1 MPMTRF
7 SELFIFMAAISTFLL
22 IRIRDVHAAEQIL
35 EDRVRRL
42 SGQTTRKELIDHI
55 AENCP
60 DFQTKQL
67 KHMSYK
73 KLYRLAEDIQYND
86 THLYE

>member
-1 MPMTRF
+1 MTRLC
-7 SELFIFMAAISTFLL
+7 ELFIFMAAISTFLL

-35 EDRVRRL
+35 EDWLRRL
-42 SGQTTRKELIDHI
+42 SGQTTRKELIDYI
-55 AENCP
+55 VENHP
-60 DFQTKQL
+60 NLQIKQL
-67 KHMSYK
+67 KRMSYK

>member
-1 MPMTRF
+1 MPIV
-7 SELFIFMAAISTFLL
+7 SLIKLFIFMAAISTFLL
-22 IRIRDVHAAEQIL
+22 IRIRDVHAAERIL

-42 SGQTTRKELIDHI
+42 SGQTTRKELIDYI
-55 AENCP
+55 VENCR

-86 THLYE
+86 AHLYK